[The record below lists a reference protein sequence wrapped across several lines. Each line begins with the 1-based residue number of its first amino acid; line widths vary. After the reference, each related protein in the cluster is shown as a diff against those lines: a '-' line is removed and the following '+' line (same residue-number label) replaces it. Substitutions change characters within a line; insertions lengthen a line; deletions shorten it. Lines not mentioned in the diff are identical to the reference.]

1 MTKVINLRKYTKSRN
16 NKRKKDYDKTS
27 IKEEKYK
34 IILLVISVFSIL
46 LGCLIFKYNKQY
58 LIDNFDYYFSM
69 IKTYSFIDIF
79 LNLIRFDICFLVLI
93 FFIGTS
99 FVGKILVFIP
109 PMLKSV
115 IVGYISSYIY
125 CEYKTN
131 GILLCLV
138 LLYPYIAMTTSTL
151 IFAANESAFMSNY
164 VRDVISHKNTADDMS
179 IKLYIMRYIIL
190 FGVNIICA
198 LVNSLKITFIMPKIN
213 LV

>member
-34 IILLVISVFSIL
+34 VILLVISVFSIL

-198 LVNSLKITFIMPKIN
+198 LVNSLIITFIMPKIN